1 MLLKLLGLNFQIKRL
16 YLCKSIMMVLVFY
29 FQIGDLVKKEILI
42 VLCLFFSIFSSIM
55 PSTFAESDT
64 ENELMELSFDLFDLG
79 TGEIIDSAEIF
90 VIEGWSGTILEQ
102 KTFFSGDSI
111 DVIKNHSLRFKFS
124 KEGYNDWN
132 SISNIYY
139 EEEIINVNFTTIDET
154 YNFTIEEEA
163 NVTGGNVGLFFTSMS
178 SDSNINLSWEANY
191 EFSMHLGTNLLPTKS
206 LGLSGQID
214 YWIGNRDGI
223 LQFEEEE
230 MFTGWFQQQAWTDPY
245 FGGCCKIDGNF
256 PLVSDL
262 VSPEDT
268 WLNLELGIWGWNE
281 STTLFVHSGFT
292 GNRLLEIP
300 LQNDIRQLANMQI
313 TTHPDWEY
321 RYSPNSEWIHGSPTN
336 ININRSISGIGGFIP
351 ITFAKNT
358 APIAQTTII
367 GHMGSSLPLGV
378 NITFD
383 GSSSTDS
390 SHNIGL
396 GSNLECVWTFKSGD
410 LTYDFPQM
418 TTIVNLTDLG
428 FLSNTT
434 LETILECTDPQ
445 GLTDLWNKSWYL
457 DSTSPNAIELY
468 GDAECIDK
476 PSETNLLEC
485 NELIVESSKM
495 LLFNLT
501 LEDDGPA
508 NPIVFWSSNHIDG
521 WAAEGNEMN
530 VAFWQGQ
537 NTNINFVMYD
547 QHHQEREL
555 SIWNLSL
562 RVSDEVANDLI
573 KSWNVTVLDGSAP
586 RIKMKLL
593 NQEQLLDPMNI
604 YFGDEIFID
613 LNSSFDDINSI
624 EDVKF
629 IIKLNGDIIANS
641 NEIGWDEIKLFS
653 LPELEVGVHELTINA
668 TDKSDNYV
676 EERHQIY
683 IQPALSINISTEVN
697 VPLGEL
703 IEGENDIEF
712 KLINTEGSP
721 YDIIICIQTD
731 CLDYNGSGATIDG
744 FGYTNFTLTFNLNKS
759 ESLDVNYTFKFNSE
773 MIQFNET
780 YNFEFK
786 DNEENNIL
794 VTLFIILIACVCIVI
809 GTNFLIDKKR
819 IRF

>member
-1 MLLKLLGLNFQIKRL
+1 M
-16 YLCKSIMMVLVFY
+16 
-29 FQIGDLVKKEILI
+29 KKEILI

-55 PSTFAESDT
+55 PSTFAESNT
-64 ENELMELSFDLFDLG
+64 ENELMELSFYLFDLD

-139 EEEIINVNFTTIDET
+139 DEEIINVNLTTNNET

-163 NVTGGNVGLFFTSMS
+163 NVTGGNVGLFFNSMS
-178 SDSNINLSWEANY
+178 SNSNINLSWEANY

-223 LQFEEEE
+223 LEFEEEE

-268 WLNLELGIWGWNE
+268 WLNLELGMWGWNE
-281 STTLFVHSGFT
+281 STTLSVHSGFT

-313 TTHPDWEY
+313 ITHPDWEY
-321 RYSPNSEWIHGSPTN
+321 RYSPNSDWIHGSPTN

-358 APIAQTTII
+358 APIAQSTII
-367 GHMGSSLPLGV
+367 GYMGSSLPLGV

-418 TTIVNLTDLG
+418 ITIVNLTDLG

-485 NELIVESSKM
+485 NELLVESSKM

-562 RVSDEVANDLI
+562 RVSDEVANDWI

-604 YFGDEIFID
+604 YFGDEIFVD

-629 IIKLNGDIIANS
+629 IIKLNGEIIANS
-641 NEIGWDEIKLFS
+641 NEIGWDEIKLFL
-653 LPELEVGVHELTINA
+653 LPELEVGVHELIINA

-676 EERHQIY
+676 EERHEIY

-721 YDIIICIQTD
+721 YDVIICIQSD
-731 CLDYNGSGATIDG
+731 CLDYNGTGATIDG

>member
-1 MLLKLLGLNFQIKRL
+1 MA
-16 YLCKSIMMVLVFY
+16 LVFY

-42 VLCLFFSIFSSIM
+42 VFCLFFSIFSSIM

-64 ENELMELSFDLFDLG
+64 GNELMELSFDLFDLD

-139 EEEIINVNFTTIDET
+139 EEEIINVNFTTNDET

-245 FGGCCKIDGNF
+245 FGGCCKIDGNY

-367 GHMGSSLPLGV
+367 GYMGTSLPLGV

-457 DSTSPNAIELY
+457 DTTSPNAIELY

-485 NELIVESSKM
+485 NELLVESSKM

-562 RVSDEVANDLI
+562 RVSDEVANDWI

-629 IIKLNGDIIANS
+629 IIKLNGNIIANS

-703 IEGENDIEF
+703 IEGENNIEF

-721 YDIIICIQTD
+721 YDVIICIQSD
-731 CLDYNGSGATIDG
+731 CLDYNGTGATIDG

-794 VTLFIILIACVCIVI
+794 VTLFIIFIACVCIII
-809 GTNFLIDKKR
+809 GKKFVIDKKR

>member
-1 MLLKLLGLNFQIKRL
+1 
-16 YLCKSIMMVLVFY
+16 MMVLVFY

-64 ENELMELSFDLFDLG
+64 ENDLIELSFDLFDLDS
-79 TGEIIDSAEIF
+79 GEIIDSAEIF

-139 EEEIINVNFTTIDET
+139 EEEIINVNFTTNNET

-163 NVTGGNVGLFFTSMS
+163 NVTGGNVGLFFNSMS
-178 SDSNINLSWEANY
+178 SNSNINLSWEANY

-214 YWIGNRDGI
+214 YWIGNKDGI

-281 STTLFVHSGFT
+281 STTLSVHSGFT

-313 TTHPDWEY
+313 ITHPDWEY
-321 RYSPNSEWIHGSPTN
+321 RYSPNSEWIYGSPTN

-358 APIAQTTII
+358 APIAQSTII
-367 GHMGSSLPLGV
+367 GYMGSSLPLGV

-410 LTYDFPQM
+410 LTFDFPQM
-418 TTIVNLTDLG
+418 ITIVNLTNLG

-485 NELIVESSKM
+485 NELLVESSKM

-521 WAAEGNEMN
+521 WSAEGNEMN

-562 RVSDEVANDLI
+562 RVSDEVANDWI

-604 YFGDEIFID
+604 YFGDEIFVN

-629 IIKLNGDIIANS
+629 IIKLNGEIIANS
-641 NEIGWDEIKLFS
+641 NEIGWDEIKLFL
-653 LPELEVGVHELTINA
+653 LPELEVGVHELIINA

-676 EERHQIY
+676 EERHEIY

-712 KLINTEGSP
+712 KLINTEGSS
-721 YDIIICIQTD
+721 YDVIICIQSD
-731 CLDYNGSGATIDG
+731 CLDYNGTGATIDG

-786 DNEENNIL
+786 DNKENNIL
-794 VTLFIILIACVCIVI
+794 VTLFVILIACVCIVI
-809 GTNFLIDKKR
+809 GTKFVIDKKR

>member
-1 MLLKLLGLNFQIKRL
+1 
-16 YLCKSIMMVLVFY
+16 MMVLVFY

-64 ENELMELSFDLFDLG
+64 ENDLIELSFDLFDLDS
-79 TGEIIDSAEIF
+79 GEIIDSAEIF

-139 EEEIINVNFTTIDET
+139 EEEIINVNFTTNNET

-163 NVTGGNVGLFFTSMS
+163 NVTGGNVGLFFNSMS
-178 SDSNINLSWEANY
+178 SNSNINLSWEANY

-214 YWIGNRDGI
+214 YWIGNKDGI

-281 STTLFVHSGFT
+281 STTLSVHSGFT

-313 TTHPDWEY
+313 ITHPDWEY
-321 RYSPNSEWIHGSPTN
+321 RYSPNSEWIYGSPTN

-358 APIAQTTII
+358 APIAQSTII
-367 GHMGSSLPLGV
+367 GYMGSSLPLGV

-410 LTYDFPQM
+410 LTFDFPQM
-418 TTIVNLTDLG
+418 ITIVNLTNLG

-485 NELIVESSKM
+485 NELLVESSKM

-521 WAAEGNEMN
+521 WSAEGNEMN

-562 RVSDEVANDLI
+562 RVSDEVANDWI

-604 YFGDEIFID
+604 YFGDEIFVN

-629 IIKLNGDIIANS
+629 IIKLNGEIIANS
-641 NEIGWDEIKLFS
+641 NEIGWDEIKLFL
-653 LPELEVGVHELTINA
+653 LPELEVGVHELIINA

-676 EERHQIY
+676 EERHEIY

-712 KLINTEGSP
+712 KLINTEGSS
-721 YDIIICIQTD
+721 YDVIICIQSD
-731 CLDYNGSGATIDG
+731 CLDYNGTGATIDG

-809 GTNFLIDKKR
+809 GTKFVIDKKR